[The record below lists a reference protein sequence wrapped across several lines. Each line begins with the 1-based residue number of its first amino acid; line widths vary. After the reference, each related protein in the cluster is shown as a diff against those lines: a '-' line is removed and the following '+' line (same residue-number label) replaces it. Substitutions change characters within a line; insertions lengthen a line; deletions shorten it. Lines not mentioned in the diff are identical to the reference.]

1 MKRTFLLPL
10 LITSIAFLNSCQ
22 EIEEKPNDSK
32 FPAPSHGGKDI
43 LDVKD
48 FIVRLSADSLK
59 PNEQG
64 KWTIISGLKED
75 KVYFSDE
82 RDPKTFFH
90 GMPGEEYLLLW
101 ELWKNNKKTEDTV
114 KVSFTPLETEI
125 TESKADFHQTRIELH
140 GKEYDRG
147 KWTILGEYKNLVGM
161 STGTHKPEDEYPNI
175 KVYGLENTT
184 IKIVWTTWYGSKSA
198 SDTLEFNSGEYQQ
211 REALEALG
219 ILYEPYYYKENENGD
234 VVEIAMLG
242 DGRAWRFEDLEQF
255 PELQALKHLKRLIL
269 PGNPL
274 TKFPEVITKSYHKL
288 TYLNLSHNKIQNLP
302 DDIGNLKELDTLIIN
317 TVPNLGKL
325 PESFGNL
332 KKLKF
337 LDLVDAGI
345 THLPE
350 SFGELTSLNYVDLDV
365 NSIEKL
371 PENIG
376 NLKNLKT
383 FRGPYLSKSIPNSFS
398 NLSALEF
405 CFFKV
410 NGPNA
415 ILPED
420 FGKLTNLHTLW
431 LSGDYLKLPESFS
444 NLSNL
449 KDFSLGNTSGLR
461 EIPQNFGNLKQ
472 LERLFLTLN
481 LTTLPE
487 SFGNLSSLKF
497 LTLSGEI
504 HFLPQSFGGLKN
516 LEAFSANECKLKELP
531 ESIGQLSK
539 LKEIMMVYNHLTEIP
554 ASIGNLTQLQTL
566 VLGRNRI
573 TKFPDSLS
581 KLANT
586 LKILAIN
593 GNNYPPS
600 EGEKVK
606 AMLPHTQIIMYLE
619 GD

>member
-1 MKRTFLLPL
+1 
-10 LITSIAFLNSCQ
+10 
-22 EIEEKPNDSK
+22 
-32 FPAPSHGGKDI
+32 
-43 LDVKD
+43 LDVED
-48 FIVRLSADSLK
+48 FSVRLTADSLK

-64 KWTIISGLKED
+64 KWTILSGLIED

-82 RDPKTFFH
+82 SDPKTFFH

-101 ELWKNNKKTEDTV
+101 ELWKNSKKIEDTV

-147 KWTILGEYKNLVGM
+147 KWTILGDYKNLVGM
-161 STGTHKPEDEYPNI
+161 STGTYKPEDEYPNI
-175 KVYGLENTT
+175 KVYGLENAT
-184 IKIVWTTWYGSKSA
+184 IKIIWTTWYGSKSA
-198 SDTLEFNSGEYQQ
+198 SDTLEFTSGEYQQ
-211 REALEALG
+211 REALESLG
-219 ILYEPYYYKENENGD
+219 ILDDHYYYKENENGD
-234 VVEIAMLG
+234 VIEITMLG
-242 DGRAWRFEDLEQF
+242 VGRAWIFEDLERF

-274 TKFPEVITKSYHKL
+274 YKFPEVITKSYHKL

-302 DDIGNLKELDTLIIN
+302 DDIGNLKELDTLVIN
-317 TVPNLGKL
+317 TVPNLGKI

-332 KKLKF
+332 KKLKY

-350 SFGELTSLNYVDLDV
+350 SFSELTSLDYVDL
-365 NSIEKL
+365 NLNTIEKL

-376 NLKNLKT
+376 NLKNLRT

-398 NLSALEF
+398 DLSALEF
-405 CFFKV
+405 CFFRV

-420 FGKLTNLHTLW
+420 FGKLTQLHTLW
-431 LSGDYLKLPESFS
+431 LTGDYQRLPESFS

-449 KDFSLGNTSGLR
+449 KDFSVGNTSGLR
-461 EIPQNFGNLKQ
+461 EVPQNFGNLKQ
-472 LERLFLTLN
+472 LERLNLTVK

-487 SFGNLSSLKF
+487 SFGNLSNLKF
-497 LTLSGEI
+497 FILSGEI
-504 HFLPQSFGGLKN
+504 HYLPQSFGGLKN
-516 LEAFSANECKLKELP
+516 LEGFGANGCKLKELP

-554 ASIGNLTQLQTL
+554 ASIGNLTQLHTL

-573 TKFPDSLS
+573 TKFPDSMAN
-581 KLANT
+581 LANT
-586 LKILAIN
+586 LKFLAIN

-600 EGEKVK
+600 EVEKVR
-606 AMLPHTQIIMYLE
+606 ALLPNTEIITYLE

>member
-1 MKRTFLLPL
+1 MKRTFLLPIFFL
-10 LITSIAFLNSCQ
+10 FIASLYSCQ
-22 EIEEKPNDSK
+22 EIEEKPNDIK
-32 FPAPSHGGKDI
+32 LPPPSHGGKDV
-43 LDVKD
+43 LDVED
-48 FIVRLSADSLK
+48 FSVRLTADSLK

-64 KWTIISGLKED
+64 KWTILSGLIED

-82 RDPKTFFH
+82 SDPKTFFH

-101 ELWKNNKKTEDTV
+101 ELWKNSKKIEDTV

-147 KWTILGEYKNLVGM
+147 KWTILGDYKNLVGM
-161 STGTHKPEDEYPNI
+161 STGTYKPEDEYPNI
-175 KVYGLENTT
+175 KVYGLENAT
-184 IKIVWTTWYGSKSA
+184 IKIIWTTWYGSKSA
-198 SDTLEFNSGEYQQ
+198 SDTLEFTSGEYQQ
-211 REALEALG
+211 REALESLG
-219 ILYEPYYYKENENGD
+219 ILDDHYYYKENENGD
-234 VVEIAMLG
+234 VIEITMLG
-242 DGRAWRFEDLEQF
+242 VGRAWIFEDLERF

-274 TKFPEVITKSYHKL
+274 YKFPEVITKSYHKL

-302 DDIGNLKELDTLIIN
+302 DDIGNLKELDTLVIN
-317 TVPNLGKL
+317 TVPNLGKI

-332 KKLKF
+332 KKLKY

-350 SFGELTSLNYVDLDV
+350 SFSELTSLDYVDL
-365 NSIEKL
+365 NLNTIEKL

-376 NLKNLKT
+376 NLKNLRT

-398 NLSALEF
+398 DLSALEF
-405 CFFKV
+405 CFFRV

-420 FGKLTNLHTLW
+420 FGKLTQLHTLW
-431 LSGDYLKLPESFS
+431 LTGDYQRLPESFS

-449 KDFSLGNTSGLR
+449 KDFSVGNTSGLR
-461 EIPQNFGNLKQ
+461 EVPQNFGNLKQ
-472 LERLFLTLN
+472 LERLNLTVK

-487 SFGNLSSLKF
+487 SFGNLSNLKF
-497 LTLSGEI
+497 FILSGEI
-504 HFLPQSFGGLKN
+504 HYLPQSFGGLKN
-516 LEAFSANECKLKELP
+516 LEGFGANGCKLKELP

-554 ASIGNLTQLQTL
+554 ASIGNLTQLHTL

-573 TKFPDSLS
+573 TKFPDSMAN
-581 KLANT
+581 LANT
-586 LKILAIN
+586 LKFLAIN

-600 EGEKVK
+600 EVEKVR
-606 AMLPHTQIIMYLE
+606 ALLPNTEIITYLE